1 MGTRTHARMYKAA
14 LFIIGKNGNKP
25 MPIDRK
31 MKNKLQHSHTI
42 IYHERKNSDE
52 LQLRGSIW
60 MNLGTKC

>member
-31 MKNKLQHSHTI
+31 MKNKLQHGHTI
-42 IYHERKNSDE
+42 IYHEQKN
-52 LQLRGSIW
+52 
-60 MNLGTKC
+60 